1 MSDNY
6 RDKIQEIRARRRG
19 GVEMPK
25 QYQANGT
32 GVGEDMGINQVGA
45 AGINRA
51 SSNITGQTTQTRN
64 NAAIPQQEAVES
76 PFGPDF
82 KSPWLRDRVS
92 LSLEGQIAMME
103 MRGNQKVN
111 STDLGYTNRSTV
123 LPIRSGIFVKVE
135 PPGTYKLSYNNR

>member
-25 QYQANGT
+25 QYQAGGAG
-32 GVGEDMGINQVGA
+32 GVGEQDGGINAVGG
-45 AGINRA
+45 AGIGRA
-51 SSNITGQTTQTRN
+51 SQNITGAVQARG
-64 NAAIPQQEAVES
+64 ASIPQQEPVES

-111 STDLGYTNRSTV
+111 NTDLGYTNRSTI
-123 LPIRSGIFVKVE
+123 LPIRSGIYVKVE
-135 PPGTYKLSYNNR
+135 PPGTYRLTYNNR